1 MFSED
6 AFQVI
11 DDGTGGT
18 ERVRHDYALL
28 LQDEAVLNDEFL
40 VEVLECVRAFLPG
53 RRPPLMYH
61 IEEFAQRWVV
71 SCLVAN
77 LLELCR

>member
-11 DDGTGGT
+11 DDDTGGT

-28 LQDEAVLNDEFL
+28 LQDEAVLNGEFL
-40 VEVLECVRAFLPG
+40 AEVVGCVRAFLPG

-61 IEEFAQRWVV
+61 NEEFA
-71 SCLVAN
+71 
-77 LLELCR
+77 